1 VQRPVTTLMF
11 VLFFVILGVTAYFN
25 LNVERYPQVDFPLV
39 SIKTIYPG
47 ASPEEVEKDV
57 LKEIEDAVV
66 EVSEIKTIVSRAY
79 NNFGFVLVEFNLG
92 VDINVKAMELKDKVE
107 AIANDLPDIVE
118 KPIIE
123 KTDPLSV
130 SVLDIVLKS
139 PNHTPKQLYHF
150 ADTKIKSF
158 LTSIKGIASV
168 NITGGREREIRI
180 KLDTHLMKGKFVTIL
195 DVIQA
200 VKAYNVNFPGGGI
213 ERKDDEINVR
223 FYGEYQSIDEIKEML
238 LTTPEG
244 DRFPLKEIALVEDG
258 QTNFKQNALY
268 NSQEVVLFSLVKVSG
283 GNGVEIARQV
293 EQRWPALKAML
304 EPGMEVI
311 LANDTT
317 SYTMQE
323 THDTIK
329 NILLGIFL
337 TIFVL
342 LVFTANLR
350 TTFITAIVLPTS
362 LIAAMFFVSVS
373 GFTINSMTL
382 LAAATVLGTLI
393 ANAIIIIESAVARME
408 RGQDPETAA
417 IEGTKDVT
425 AAVLASSG
433 TNLAVFIPI
442 GFMGG
447 IVGEFMGQFGMTVV
461 YATLISIAVSFS
473 LTPMLIAKILRQTEG
488 AKKGRLEKLS
498 DWINAF
504 IIREYKRVFEFL
516 FRNKILSIS
525 MCAVIFMGLIS
536 LAQYVGN
543 EFIPASDV
551 DKVEISIKTPLGS
564 SIAKTME
571 KVRIIEDRV
580 RSYPEVADIL
590 SKIGENGVEN
600 ASILLNLVSKQN
612 RTVSDLQLTQRII
625 PDISDI
631 PDIEVDVKRAGSST
645 GEADLTIHA
654 YGPDYEGM
662 VAYAEKIKTEM
673 NKTHVFRSVS
683 SSHRIPKNEYR
694 FIPDQ
699 KKLKMYGISNRQIAA
714 TIRSSIYGDDTNIY
728 RSRGESYDIRISLNE
743 PFINSHNAFNNMY
756 VASRKGMI
764 GITELGEVVST
775 ASVPELMRRDRRR
788 IVQIDGYIAKGTS
801 GEIRATLDK
810 TLATLEKGD
819 GYGYY
824 YAGQIEKQSESQK
837 EIGKAFLLAIIFTY
851 MVLAAIMNSM
861 IHPFTIATSIVT
873 SFAGVFA
880 LMFFMDASI
889 NIASMLAIIM
899 LVGLVVNGAILL
911 LENAVN
917 KIREGQEIK
926 AALWESASER
936 LRTILMT
943 SIAIIFGTAPQLW
956 ATDII
961 KPSMGVVIIGGM
973 TASIFFT
980 LTLMPLLFYFIET
993 AKQWFAG
1000 KRRGHVGH
1008 PME

>member
-1 VQRPVTTLMF
+1 MIKMFVKRPVTTLMF
-11 VLFFVILGVTAYFN
+11 VLFFVILGVTAYFD
-25 LNVERYPQVDFPLV
+25 LNVERYPEIDFPLV
-39 SIKTIYPG
+39 SIKATYPG
-47 ASPEEVEKDV
+47 ASPEEVETDV

-66 EVSEIKTIVSRAY
+66 EVSEIKTIISRAY

-107 AIANDLPDIVE
+107 AISNGLPDIVE

-123 KTDPLSV
+123 KTDPLST
-130 SVLDIVLKS
+130 SVMDIVLKS
-139 PNHTPKQLYHF
+139 PNHTPKELYHF
-150 ADTKIKSF
+150 ADTKVKSF

-168 NITGGREREIRI
+168 NITGGRDREIRI

-195 DVIQA
+195 DVINA

-213 ERKDDEINVR
+213 ERANDEINVR
-223 FYGEYQSIDEIKEML
+223 FYGEYQSLDEIKNML

-244 DRFPLKEIALVEDG
+244 DKFPLKEIALVEDG
-258 QTNFKQNALY
+258 QTDLKQNALY
-268 NSQEVVLFSLVKVSG
+268 NSEEVVVFSLIKVSG

-293 EQRWPALKAML
+293 EEGWPALEAML

-323 THDTIK
+323 TNDTIK

-342 LVFTANLR
+342 LIFTANLR
-350 TTFITAIVLPTS
+350 TTFITAIVLPAS
-362 LIAAMFFVSVS
+362 LVATLFFVSIS

-425 AAVLASSG
+425 SAVLASSC

-447 IVGEFMGQFGMTVV
+447 IVGKFMGQFGMTVV
-461 YATLISIAVSFS
+461 YATLISIAFSFS
-473 LTPMLIAKILRQTEG
+473 LTPMLIAKILKQTETS
-488 AKKGRLEKLS
+488 KKGRLEKLS
-498 DWINAF
+498 DWINQF
-504 IIREYKRVFEFL
+504 IIKEYKLVFDFL
-516 FRNKILSIS
+516 FRNKILSVA
-525 MCAVIFMGLIS
+525 MCLVIFLGLMS
-536 LAQYVGN
+536 LARYVGN

-564 SIAKTME
+564 SISKTME
-571 KVRIIEDRV
+571 KVRLIEDRV
-580 RSYPEVADIL
+580 KQYPEVANIL
-590 SKIGENGVEN
+590 TKIGENGVEN
-600 ASILLNLVSKQN
+600 ASILLNLVSKN
-612 RTVSDLQLTQRII
+612 SRAVSDLELTQRII

-631 PDIEVDVKRAGSST
+631 PDIEADVKRHGSST
-645 GEADLTIHA
+645 GEADMTIHV
-654 YGPDYEGM
+654 YGPDYGDM
-662 VAYAEKIKTEM
+662 VSYAEKIKAEM
-673 NKTHVFRSVS
+673 NKSNVFRSVS
-683 SSHRIPKNEYR
+683 ASHRTPKNEFR

-699 KKLKMYGISNRQIAA
+699 GKMKRYGISNFQIAA
-714 TIRSSIYGDDTNIY
+714 TIRSSIYGDDANIY
-728 RSRGESYDIRISLNE
+728 RSKGETCDIRISLNE
-743 PFINSHNAFNNMY
+743 PFINSQNAFDNMY

-764 GITELGEVVST
+764 AITELGKIVSSE
-775 ASVPELMRRDRRR
+775 SVPELMRRDRRR
-788 IVQIDGYIAKGTS
+788 IIQIDGYIAKGTS
-801 GEIRATLDK
+801 GQIRAKLDK
-810 TLATLEKGD
+810 NLETLERGD

-824 YAGQIEKQSESQK
+824 YAGQIEKQGESQK

-851 MVLAAIMNSM
+851 MVLAAIMNSL

-917 KIREGQEIK
+917 KIKEGKEIK
-926 AALWESASER
+926 EALWESASER

-956 ATDII
+956 AVDII

-980 LTLMPLLFYFIET
+980 LTLTPLLFYFIER
-993 AKQWFAG
+993 AKQRFGG
-1000 KRRGHVGH
+1000 KS
-1008 PME
+1008 